1 MKMGITE
8 RKERERHEMTQLILG
23 AAMELYL
30 EKGTSNVSIRKI
42 AERIEYSPATIYLYY
57 KNRDEIFWGMH
68 NLAFE
73 KFIES
78 AQEEHNLD
86 LAAQLRAAMD
96 KYIAFAAGNP
106 ELYDIMFIMQ
116 APMRGC
122 PEKGVVPMAERSF
135 EKWRNLVAACVE
147 HKVLKPGAPDIL
159 AFTLWTYLHGI
170 SSLLIRDR
178 LAILPEPQRSVAIHE
193 SIATMLKNFCT
204 EP

>member
-1 MKMGITE
+1 MGITE
-8 RKERERHEMTQLILG
+8 RKERERHEMMQVILE

-42 AERIEYSPATIYLYY
+42 ADKIEYSPATIYSYY

-73 KFIES
+73 KFIAS
-78 AQEEHNLD
+78 AQGQQEAD
-86 LAAQLRAAMD
+86 LATQLRMAMHR
-96 KYIAFAAGNP
+96 YIAFAAENP

-122 PEKGVVPMAERSF
+122 PQKGVVPMAERSF
-135 EKWRNLVAACVE
+135 EKWKQFVALCVE
-147 HKVLKPGAPDIL
+147 QKVLKPGPPNLL

-178 LAILPEPQRSVAIHE
+178 LDILPETERTAAIQE
-193 SIATMLKNFCT
+193 SIATVLNNFCT
-204 EP
+204 EI